1 MYICLEFCYRILTD
15 CNNFFVFFFV
25 FFLFFLF
32 DNFSSNLSR
41 KPQSQKITIKI
52 SAAIQKTFMRIKI
65 TPTTLLSY
73 VGFNGLSWINT
84 SPPIT
89 VNKKK
94 KKSQGQKIKKEEK
107 KRKTKK
113 LYTHLSTSSRM
124 MK

>member
-1 MYICLEFCYRILTD
+1 M
-15 CNNFFVFFFV
+15 
-25 FFLFFLF
+25 
-32 DNFSSNLSR
+32 SR

-113 LYTHLSTSSRM
+113 LYAPVNVKQNDEINEVQSSVSFS
-124 MK
+124 